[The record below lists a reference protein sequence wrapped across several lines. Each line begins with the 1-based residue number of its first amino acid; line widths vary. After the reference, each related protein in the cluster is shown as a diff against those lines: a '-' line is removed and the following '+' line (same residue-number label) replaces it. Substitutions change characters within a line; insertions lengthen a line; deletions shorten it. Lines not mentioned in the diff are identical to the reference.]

1 MNTQLNKLKSAA
13 KNKAETSLRLNKKDE
28 EFEDEELPH
37 DLSLTTRKTTKT
49 RNSFANNMTRDIKL
63 SKAGIPTII
72 QSNEYFGSLLGNLGK
87 KTSTNIDIH
96 LVRDNLAGLVN
107 NLTSNAIIKFE
118 RKNKWKRSYQ
128 SRREIYFI
136 YFK

>member
-1 MNTQLNKLKSAA
+1 
-13 KNKAETSLRLNKKDE
+13 
-28 EFEDEELPH
+28 
-37 DLSLTTRKTTKT
+37 
-49 RNSFANNMTRDIKL
+49 MTRDIKL
-63 SKAGIPTII
+63 SKARIPTII
-72 QSNEYFGSLLGNLGK
+72 QSNGSFGSLLGNLGK